1 MVCTTVWC
9 LSLHNHRSGTDSCAT
24 CTSSSRLHM
33 DPAKK
38 AIPGI
43 GVFGFTSFFWG
54 SARLLIIRVGNS
66 LIRSNLLK
74 SLRTNEW
81 LWVIFSDCSGQM
93 SNVDQIAQVAHD
105 KRAIVSNLLRSLMIK
120 EQMSESLLF
129 CESIICEQKTNFLT
143 KIIFFCTFL

>member
-9 LSLHNHRSGTDSCAT
+9 LSLHNHRSDTDSCAT

-66 LIRSNLLK
+66 LIVFLRE
-74 SLRTNEW
+74 SLVFCSKNWANEQFAKIKERFTHA
-81 LWVIFSDCSGQM
+81 LIFGERPE
-93 SNVDQIAQVAHD
+93 QIAHIAHFGD
-105 KRAIVSNLLRSLMIK
+105 RFTNMAQREWANRS
-120 EQMSESLLF
+120 
-129 CESIICEQKTNFLT
+129 T
-143 KIIFFCTFL
+143 KMYKKIWF